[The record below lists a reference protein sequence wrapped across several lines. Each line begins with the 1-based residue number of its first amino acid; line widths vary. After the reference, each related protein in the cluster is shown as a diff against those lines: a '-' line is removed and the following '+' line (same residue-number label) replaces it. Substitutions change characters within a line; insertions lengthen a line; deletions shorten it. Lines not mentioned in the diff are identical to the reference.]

1 MKDTRP
7 NTTID
12 FTKIKLPLPAITSI
26 IHRISGGFI
35 FFGLAVLLWL
45 LSESLASEEGF
56 VQVQQWLGMTV
67 VKLVVWAILA
77 GFLYHFIAGIKHL
90 LMDLGIG
97 ETFEGAVTSA
107 KIIMVLSAISFIL
120 AGLWIW

>member
-1 MKDTRP
+1 M
-7 NTTID
+7 
-12 FTKIKLPLPAITSI
+12 
-26 IHRISGGFI
+26 
-35 FFGLAVLLWL
+35 
-45 LSESLASEEGF
+45 
-56 VQVQQWLGMTV
+56 QVQQWLGMTV